1 MIGLRIGYALLLLAA
16 LGLDLFCGS
25 VWTLALTLLLVL
37 TPLGCIPLHLW
48 AVKQILLRL
57 DAPVNLGKGATG
69 TLRVHLENK
78 TALPLGRAGRRRR
91 NMILQAHIAGES
103 RSRRRAAGSTTRL
116 A

>member
-48 AVKQILLRL
+48 AVKQIRLRL
-57 DAPVNLGKGATG
+57 DAPVNLGKGETG
-69 TLRVHLENK
+69 LSVSRSK
-78 TALPLGRAGRRRR
+78 IRRR